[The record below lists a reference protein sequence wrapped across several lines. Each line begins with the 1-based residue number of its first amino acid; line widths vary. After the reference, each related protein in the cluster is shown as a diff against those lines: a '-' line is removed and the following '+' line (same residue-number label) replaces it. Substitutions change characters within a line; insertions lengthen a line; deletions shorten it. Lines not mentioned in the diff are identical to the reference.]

1 MTKKAFVA
9 PVLTEENSLANATL
23 VSGAISGPCGGF
35 CG

>member
-23 VSGAISGPCGGF
+23 VSGVISGCGSQ